1 MRVGGEGGSKGGD
14 VCIHRADSL
23 CSTAEA
29 NTPLQSN
36 YTPIKKIMKNKCK
49 NEKSICQT
57 QSFEVSPVCGSSNIR
72 LLREFS
78 PLTVTELV
86 SGTQSKLQLK
96 ISKILGCI
104 NRSMV
109 LRLKEVKTPF
119 CVGSPCLVLGTAL

>member
-49 NEKSICQT
+49 NE
-57 QSFEVSPVCGSSNIR
+57 EYLSN
-72 LLREFS
+72 S
-78 PLTVTELV
+78 EL
-86 SGTQSKLQLK
+86 
-96 ISKILGCI
+96 
-104 NRSMV
+104 
-109 LRLKEVKTPF
+109 
-119 CVGSPCLVLGTAL
+119 